1 MKNSTP
7 YFYFIAIYNRT
18 LMYKYKSTCRFKMLV
33 YSGSDILEIRPQQII
48 ESECLLEHPYLRLI
62 EEEVKTKR
70 IYKPRKKKE
79 TLANGD
85 DSKANN

>member
-18 LMYKYKSTCRFKMLV
+18 IMYKYKSTCRFKMLI

-48 ESECLLEHPYLRLI
+48 ESESLLEHPYLRLI
-62 EEEVKTKR
+62 EEEVKSKR
-70 IYKPRKKKE
+70 TYKPRKKKE

>member
-18 LMYKYKSTCRFKMLV
+18 IMYKYKSTCRFKMLI

-48 ESECLLEHPYLRLI
+48 ESESPLEHPYLRLL
-62 EEEVKTKR
+62 EEGEKPKR
-70 IYKPRKKKE
+70 TYKPRKKKE
-79 TLANGD
+79 AVANGD
-85 DSKANN
+85 DRETDN